1 MKRIPK
7 PEELEERIEGYFG
20 YCDSFNEN
28 DKCEIFKP
36 YTLSGLLYHTGLTKE
51 EFERLMTNKR
61 YSRILCCA
69 KSRIEAFIEE
79 NALTGE
85 LSCNAS
91 LNSLKYYF
99 GWGEKKE
106 DDKETA
112 KAGHITLSLSPEICD
127 LAR

>member
-1 MKRIPK
+1 MSRIPK
-7 PEELEERIEGYFG
+7 PEELEERIQSYFD

-28 DKCEIFKP
+28 DKCEILKP
-36 YTLSGLLYHTGLTKE
+36 YTLSGLLYHAGLTRK
-51 EFERLMTNKR
+51 EFENLISNKR
-61 YSRILCCA
+61 YCRILSSA

-99 GWGEKKE
+99 GWGEKREEEKE
-106 DDKETA
+106 VSKS
-112 KAGHITLSLSPEICD
+112 GHITLSLSPELCD
-127 LAR
+127 LAK